1 MDNLLESFFGPLN
14 KDYCLYF
21 YILSVVG
28 FILLT
33 MMLATTLMVGITKR
47 KGIDFYLQMFSIAL
61 GDGIFYFQN
70 RLLYSMC
77 VGNQ

>member
-47 KGIDFYLQMFSIAL
+47 KGIDFYLQSVSIAVAY
-61 GDGIFYFQN
+61 GIFYFQN

>member
-47 KGIDFYLQMFSIAL
+47 KGINFYLQMFSIAL
-61 GDGIFYFQN
+61 GYGVFYFQN

>member
-21 YILSVVG
+21 YILSIVG

-61 GDGIFYFQN
+61 GYGVFYFQN

>member
-21 YILSVVG
+21 YILSVIG

-47 KGIDFYLQMFSIAL
+47 KGIDFYLQSVSVAIAY
-61 GDGIFYFQN
+61 GIFYFQN

>member
-1 MDNLLESFFGPLN
+1 MDNLLESFFCPLN

-21 YILSVVG
+21 YILSIVG

-47 KGIDFYLQMFSIAL
+47 KGIDFYLQSVSIAVAY
-61 GDGIFYFQN
+61 GIFYFQN

>member
-61 GDGIFYFQN
+61 GYGIFYFQN

>member
-1 MDNLLESFFGPLN
+1 MDNLLESFFCPLN

-61 GDGIFYFQN
+61 GYGIFYFQN

>member
-47 KGIDFYLQMFSIAL
+47 KGIDFYLQSVSVAIAY
-61 GDGIFYFQN
+61 GIFYFQN

>member
-21 YILSVVG
+21 YILSIVG

-47 KGIDFYLQMFSIAL
+47 KGIDFYLQSVSVAIAY
-61 GDGIFYFQN
+61 GIFYFQN